1 LIFRWIAKGVRSA
14 LAPLGLG
21 SFVGMGPPRLCG
33 GGIIVCRAVGPGGNG
48 RGHIASTGLIQSL
61 DPLVGVG
68 YLVSAPITL
77 EVGMRFA
84 LLLGTIW
91 LSLGGCAD
99 SPVAESAIDV
109 MVAADLVMD
118 IAADGGGDTL
128 TLDFPDGVEMID
140 LPQVDHGPDET
151 VVLVDLVDWQDG
163 GPEIEATM
171 CNCPPPTVAMTVN
184 GIPAPMNGSTS
195 YINNEGVDEEF
206 HLLLPTWDFVI
217 NLTVECPCG
226 CPLELAQLA
235 YEVDGEL
242 VQMVAARDALES
254 DGNEM
259 FVRLTEEMALLVA
272 EELTLR
278 AIVFDQ
284 CGEQGKAGLTV
295 ATSTRSAMVDPFDLE
310 DPWLLVYH
318 RDYYTVDLVE
328 VADGAFEVSSI
339 EAPNGRDDFLEDLW
353 LVGLGTASP
362 TPEFAAFECDGAV
375 GGSECLARQL
385 LERIRT
391 KSHLPFFLTPEGEP
405 GPGSV
410 PIRFII
416 EGEPG
421 APNPAD
427 FSYQYLQGDEAEKSF
442 SMMGFGGGDLAQNWV
457 GMSESIDVNNTHNE
471 NNAKFGYGCFTTSL
485 MRFFYKAIDSD
496 PTLYALAEVAL
507 AGILP
512 PMGGVPIG
520 ELPGDQ
526 RVIDLTYP
534 TEELSPSEKSRR
546 LTFDTTMDIL
556 ATGLAA
562 LNVHETGHSLGL
574 VAKGPP
580 PGGLFGSA
588 TMASFITNPLGSK
601 GAHIATEGPNLM
613 EAGPGSGNNDS
624 IDINMLLTP
633 FFFNE
638 LNLAYLRGRVLVN

>member
-1 LIFRWIAKGVRSA
+1 MA
-14 LAPLGLG
+14 LGAQ
-21 SFVGMGPPRLCG
+21 V
-33 GGIIVCRAVGPGGNG
+33 
-48 RGHIASTGLIQSL
+48 L
-61 DPLVGVG
+61 DPLAGVG
-68 YLVSAPITL
+68 YFVTTPIRL

-84 LLLGTIW
+84 LVLGTIW
-91 LSLGGCAD
+91 LCVGGCAD
-99 SPVAESAIDV
+99 SPASESAVDV
-109 MVAADLVMD
+109 EAARDLVID
-118 IAADGGGDTL
+118 TAADGGEDALSLDLADGDA
-128 TLDFPDGVEMID
+128 LDD
-140 LPQVDHGPDET
+140 LPLGDHSPDET
-151 VVLVDLVDWQDG
+151 EVLLDLLDGQDG
-163 GPEIEATM
+163 GAEVEATM
-171 CNCPPPTVAMTVN
+171 CGCPPPTVALTVN
-184 GIPAPMNGSTS
+184 GIPAAMNGSTS
-195 YINNEGVDEEF
+195 YINNEGVEEEF

-217 NLTVECPCG
+217 NLTVDCPCG
-226 CPLELAQLA
+226 CPSELAQLA
-235 YEVDGEL
+235 YEADGEL
-242 VQMVAARDALES
+242 VQMVEARDALEAKS
-254 DGNEM
+254 NEM
-259 FVRLTEEMALLVA
+259 YVQLTEEMALPKA
-272 EELTLR
+272 DELTLR

-284 CGEQGKAGLTV
+284 CGELGEAGLTV
-295 ATSTRSAMVDPFDLE
+295 ATSVRSAMVDPFDLE

-318 RDYYTVDLVE
+318 RDNYTIGLLE
-328 VADGAFEVSSI
+328 VADGAFEVSSV
-339 EAPNGRDDFLEDLW
+339 ETKNGIDDFLEDLW
-353 LVGLGTASP
+353 LVGLGTANP
-362 TPEFAAFECDGAV
+362 TPEFAAFECDGAI

-391 KSHLPFFLTPEGEP
+391 KSHLPFFLTPAGEP

-421 APNPAD
+421 APNPED
-427 FSYQYLQGDEAEKSF
+427 FAYQYLQGDEIEKSF

-485 MRFFYKAIDSD
+485 MRFFYQAIESD
-496 PTLYALAEVAL
+496 PSLYALAEVAL

-526 RVIDLTYP
+526 RVIDFTYP
-534 TEELSPSEKSRR
+534 TEELSPAEKSRR

-580 PGGLFGSA
+580 PGGLFGGA
-588 TMASFITNPLGSK
+588 TLASFITNPTGSK

-613 EAGPGSGNNDS
+613 EAGPGSGNNS

-638 LNLAYLRGRVLVN
+638 LNLAYLRGRLLVN